1 MIVGIRKN
9 IPFVVR
15 AVPELTTGGL
25 VKKHIEEVLT
35 DLHST
40 GFNVRTVISDNHATN
55 VSAYDS
61 LMRDYG
67 VDEATK
73 AIIHPSSK
81 KKIYLMFD
89 SVHLVKNIRNNL
101 LSNKR
106 FIFPAFNFDKFE
118 DEINVKA
125 GELRWKNLL
134 DVYDHDQSLDAKL
147 KLAPKLSFRALHPGD
162 NKQNVPYALAIFH
175 STTSAAIRDYFPE
188 NEDAASFL
196 QLIDTWWTVVNS
208 KQIKNTNNRLGN
220 AAVKGDLL
228 I

>member
-1 MIVGIRKN
+1 MREA
-9 IPFVVR
+9 FW
-15 AVPELTTGGL
+15 
-25 VKKHIEEVLT
+25 
-35 DLHST
+35 
-40 GFNVRTVISDNHATN
+40 RTVHKKRS
-55 VSAYDS
+55 
-61 LMRDYG
+61 
-67 VDEATK
+67 ATK
-73 AIIHPSSK
+73 HSDPVLKPNTNYPGIFWKYATLCAPHSITTNEKTTAETQTTQWPRGGRT
-81 KKIYLMFD
+81 KKI
-89 SVHLVKNIRNNL
+89 SWIRIH
-101 LSNKR
+101 S
-106 FIFPAFNFDKFE
+106 FE
-118 DEINVKA
+118 DDINVKA
-125 GELRWKNLL
+125 GKLRWKNLL

-162 NKQNVPYALAIFH
+162 DKQNVPYALAIFH